1 MVFRALQEKL
11 KVNSGRK
18 LLKKLI
24 AQPKAPANRAKGL
37 HTIGCIVD
45 MDNFPDADTFYG
57 LRNDFALRPN
67 GVQIIGYKREY
78 DKTSPFGIQFFTDRD
93 LGWDGQIENGHVT
106 EFLSR
111 EYDVLINYYERET
124 LLLKL
129 LTLSTS
135 ARLRVGFSEVDHRL
149 NDLILDTTLEEIE
162 AFKLELKKYLTV
174 LGEY

>member
-1 MVFRALQEKL
+1 MA
-11 KVNSGRK
+11 
-18 LLKKLI
+18 
-24 AQPKAPANRAKGL
+24 
-37 HTIGCIVD
+37 
-45 MDNFPDADTFYG
+45 
-57 LRNDFALRPN
+57 
-67 GVQIIGYKREY
+67 
-78 DKTSPFGIQFFTDRD
+78 
-93 LGWDGQIENGHVT
+93 QIENGHVT